1 LASQRQLKQERE
13 IISTH
18 RCSKT
23 IFDDTLASKAHTW
36 DFVSLVGGESMA
48 LTLMRIMIHPVLA
61 AACNVL
67 PKKGARFVSY
77 TWQHV
82 LTAKQRNACT
92 MLS

>member
-1 LASQRQLKQERE
+1 LLKNTLT
-13 IISTH
+13 TH
-18 RCSKT
+18 LHPEPTRGNSYH
-23 IFDDTLASKAHTW
+23 SW
-36 DFVSLVGGESMA
+36 DSVSLVGGGSMA
-48 LTLMRIMIHPVLA
+48 LTLMLIMIHPVLA